1 MRDRGAFERNGDYVP
16 LCGFK
21 RFAYRFGDFGGFAEA
36 VAHMAGAVAH
46 YYKSRETGYTSAF
59 DGLAN
64 SVVATMKLQRVASTD
79 KFTEFLNELKEIIKN
94 PDYRNKFDTFMTFLR
109 RYLSVVFD
117 NDKYNHVNALEEI
130 IKMTKSFRDY
140 DRENDLEEGK
150 LELLTSMIKKG
161 ILTLKQA
168 ADKMNMT
175 IPQFE
180 EAVKNLAV

>member
-1 MRDRGAFERNGDYVP
+1 
-16 LCGFK
+16 
-21 RFAYRFGDFGGFAEA
+21 
-36 VAHMAGAVAH
+36 
-46 YYKSRETGYTSAF
+46 
-59 DGLAN
+59 
-64 SVVATMKLQRVASTD
+64 MKLQRVASTD
-79 KFTEFLNELKEIIKN
+79 KFTEFLNELKEIIKK

-109 RYLSVVFD
+109 RYLSEVFD

-140 DRENDLEEGK
+140 DRENDLEEGRKEGK

-161 ILTLKQA
+161 ILTLKQS

-175 IPQFE
+175 VPQFE

>member
-1 MRDRGAFERNGDYVP
+1 
-16 LCGFK
+16 
-21 RFAYRFGDFGGFAEA
+21 
-36 VAHMAGAVAH
+36 
-46 YYKSRETGYTSAF
+46 
-59 DGLAN
+59 
-64 SVVATMKLQRVASTD
+64 MKLKRVASTD

-109 RYLSVVFD
+109 RYLSVVFE

-140 DRENDLEEGK
+140 DRENDLEEGIKEGRKEGK
-150 LELLTSMIKKG
+150 LELLTSMIKEG

-175 IPQFE
+175 VPQFE

>member
-1 MRDRGAFERNGDYVP
+1 M
-16 LCGFK
+16 
-21 RFAYRFGDFGGFAEA
+21 
-36 VAHMAGAVAH
+36 
-46 YYKSRETGYTSAF
+46 F

-109 RYLSVVFD
+109 RYLSVVFE
-117 NDKYNHVNALEEI
+117 NDKYNQVNTLEEI

-140 DRENDLEEGK
+140 DRENDLEEGRKEGK
-150 LELLTSMIKKG
+150 LELLTSMIKEG

-175 IPQFE
+175 VPQFE